1 MVPGVGVAR
10 ASDARRR
17 SHPRWAPPRLNFLLK
32 IQVPAFDSSRSAITK
47 KGHLAMPVF
56 VIVPG
61 VGVEPTRSCEQ
72 RILSPS
78 RLPFR
83 HPGISS
89 LDDSGRRGLFQH
101 RNAAFRFGMMNVC

>member
-1 MVPGVGVAR
+1 MCLRREAPEERSGACTAKLRRSEVVPGVGVAR

-61 VGVEPTRSCEQ
+61 VGVEPT
-72 RILSPS
+72 
-78 RLPFR
+78 
-83 HPGISS
+83 
-89 LDDSGRRGLFQH
+89 
-101 RNAAFRFGMMNVC
+101 